1 MKCSFCDRNAIINI
15 RYNGTH
21 LCREHFNRF
30 LEKRV
35 RLEFRNQLEIDG
47 PTKIAVALSGGK
59 DSSVALYLTHKIFG
73 KRRDVSIE
81 AITIDE
87 GIEGYRSKTLLAAK
101 QLTEKIGVKHT
112 VVSFK
117 EKFGITIDEISKK
130 GELLPCS
137 YCGVFRR
144 KSINDLS
151 VDIDADYVVTGLNLD
166 DSVQTVIMNMARGD
180 LNRLERLGP
189 HFRKKDGLIP
199 RLQPLRKIPEKEI
212 LVYAIANSIPFSH
225 AECPYAS
232 EAIRNEFREA
242 IDKWEERT
250 PGTKFAIL
258 NSFDQIRNI
267 LEMNEDHAE
276 MQKCKICGAPSTGE
290 ICKSCS
296 MLMDLKL

>member
-1 MKCSFCDRNAIINI
+1 MKCSFCDRNAMIHI

-21 LCREHFNRF
+21 LCKEHFNRF

-35 RLEFRNQLEIDG
+35 RLEFRNQLKIEG

-87 GIEGYRSKTLLAAK
+87 GIEGYRSKTLQSAR

-112 VVSFK
+112 VISFK
-117 EKFGITIDEISKK
+117 DKFGITIDEIAKK
-130 GELLPCS
+130 GGLLPCS

-144 KSINDLS
+144 KSLNDLS

-180 LNRLERLGP
+180 LDRLERLGP

-199 RLQPLRKIPEKEI
+199 RLQPLRKIPEKEVLI
-212 LVYAIANSIPFSH
+212 YAISNSIPFSH
-225 AECPYAS
+225 AECPYAGD
-232 EAIRNEFREA
+232 AIRNEFRES

-258 NSFDQIRNI
+258 NSFDQIKAL
-267 LEMNEDHAE
+267 LEMNENRVE
-276 MQKCKICGAPSTGE
+276 MQRCKICGAPSAGE
-290 ICKSCS
+290 ICKSCA
-296 MLMDLKL
+296 MLMELKI